1 MIITETLP
9 LLLIAVVAANLG
21 HVIYSYSLGGYLVSV
36 IVGFIGA
43 FFGLGVARLFGFP
56 ELIPF
61 IIRGETFPVMWSI
74 IGSITLLWV
83 LGSITRRSEVDILV
97 VHEVQSWD

>member
-61 IIRGETFPVMWSI
+61 IIRGETFPVIWSI